1 MTQSDYTIKTMTRQE
16 LDIAVAWAA
25 AEGWNPGRH
34 DADSFYAADPSG
46 FLIGY
51 LGNEPIASISAVKYG
66 DSFGFIGFYIVRP
79 EYRGRGYGI
88 QIWNAAMAYLSG
100 RTIGLDGVLAQ
111 QENYQ
116 KSGFTLAYRNIRY
129 QGTGGGE
136 RLTDSSLVP
145 LSTIPFD
152 EVCAYDRPFFH
163 DNRTSFLKSWIAQP
177 ESIALGVLGADAN
190 LAGYGVI
197 RPCQSGFKIGP
208 LFADSPQLAEDL
220 FLALKAGAPG
230 EAPVFLDI
238 PEVNPAAQEL
248 VQRHTM
254 VSMFETA
261 RMYTQTCA
269 ALPINRLFGVT
280 SFELG

>member
-1 MTQSDYTIKTMTRQE
+1 MTQSNYTVRTMTRQE
-16 LDIAVAWAA
+16 LDLAVAWAA
-25 AEGWNPGRH
+25 AEGWNPGLH
-34 DADSFYAADPSG
+34 DADSFYAADPTG

-100 RTIGLDGVLAQ
+100 RTVGLDGVLAQ

-136 RLTDSSLVP
+136 HPTDSKLVP

-152 EVCAYDRPFFH
+152 EVCAYDQPFFH

-177 ESIALGVLGADAN
+177 ESTALGVLGTDAK

-220 FLALKAGAPG
+220 FLALKAGAPN

-248 VQRHTM
+248 VQRHAM

-261 RMYTQTCA
+261 RMYTQNCA
-269 ALPINRLFGVT
+269 ALPVNRLFGVT